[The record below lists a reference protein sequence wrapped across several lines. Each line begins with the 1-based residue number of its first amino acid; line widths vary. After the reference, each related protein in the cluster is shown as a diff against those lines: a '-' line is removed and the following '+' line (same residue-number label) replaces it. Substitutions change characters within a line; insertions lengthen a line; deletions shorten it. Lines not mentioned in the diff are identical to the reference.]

1 MNGWTTHNGK
11 AVCLAIDNIDT
22 DQLIPARFMSQPRVD
37 GYAEFLLHDMR
48 RDEKGQL
55 KPDFILNQ
63 HPTVTILLAGKNFGS
78 GSSREAAVYAL
89 LDSGI
94 HVVVS
99 ESFGDIFAANAINN
113 GVLPAQVTNDHWHVL
128 RNCMAAPAID
138 CTVDLDASTISIGN
152 EQVPFSIDA
161 TWRLKLINGWDDTD
175 LTRQHQS
182 QIDQYREARYQED
195 PWSWPTMENQLIKPQ
210 S

>member
-1 MNGWTTHNGK
+1 MNGWTTHHCT
-11 AVCLAIDNIDT
+11 AVCLATDNIDT

-48 RDEKGQL
+48 RDEQGQL
-55 KPDFILNQ
+55 NPEFILNQ
-63 HPTVTILLAGKNFGS
+63 HPTATVLIAGKNFGS

-89 LDSGI
+89 LDSDI
-94 HVVVS
+94 RVVIS

-113 GVLPAQVTNDHWHVL
+113 GVLPAQVTGDHWHVL
-128 RNCMAAPAID
+128 RNSMTTPAVD
-138 CTVDLDASTISIGN
+138 CTVDLNSSIICIGD
-152 EQVPFSIDA
+152 QKVPFAIDT

-182 QIDQYREARYQED
+182 QIEQYRKAHYQKNE
-195 PWSWPTMENQLIKPQ
+195 WSWPIPE
-210 S
+210 